1 MFSSLLKSSTFISPM
16 ALCIYWIVFFFLLAL
31 KEKEL
36 LRKNSKCVKEPEEKD
51 DSDVSNLE
59 PIEESKGE
67 EAKQG
72 EPTEESA
79 GEEAKQGNLPFYLN
93 N

>member
-1 MFSSLLKSSTFISPM
+1 MFSSLLKSSTLIFSNGTMYLLIR
-16 ALCIYWIVFFFLLAL
+16 FFFPSI
-31 KEKEL
+31 KGK
-36 LRKNSKCVKEPEEKD
+36 RTPKKNSKCVKEPGEKD

-72 EPTEESA
+72 EPTEEST

>member
-16 ALCIYWIVFFFLLAL
+16 ALCIYWIVFFSPSI
-31 KEKEL
+31 KGK
-36 LRKNSKCVKEPEEKD
+36 RTPKKNSKCVKEPEEKD

-72 EPTEESA
+72 EPTEEST